1 MTTKRHISL
10 YYGSISINRSFKF
23 ILSWVQN
30 FFRSNENCRK
40 MLHEYIKVTY
50 YSEAAGIYSYG
61 SARSALASFL
71 ESYGIK
77 KGDEVILSAY
87 TCLAVPTAILAA
99 GGTPVYVDI
108 NSDTLNIEI
117 HGIQK
122 CMSPK
127 VKAIIIQHTLGKIAN
142 VKEIVDFAQSKG
154 IVTIEDCALSLGSR
168 INGKLVGSFADAT
181 ILSMELSKTLS
192 IGWGGILVVN
202 NVEIDGLVKKNYN
215 LLNEKGRVSAS
226 KDLWQTVISAISYHP
241 SLYHILG
248 KYVLFVGFATKL
260 FRKSTPANEFLG
272 LIADDFI
279 LKMSGLQASIALEQW
294 KEAENTFFLTNKNA
308 THLRKLLSR
317 LNIEIPGIPAQ
328 SEYGVAPRVS
338 FYTNDRSV
346 AVDYFMERGIE
357 LGQWFDGPLS
367 PVPTNPLFNYLPG
380 QYPLAESVAMKIV
393 NLPCHSRIT
402 VRDLGHMENIL
413 KNFIAENPANI
424 VIKV

>member
-1 MTTKRHISL
+1 
-10 YYGSISINRSFKF
+10 
-23 ILSWVQN
+23 
-30 FFRSNENCRK
+30 

-50 YSEAAGIYSYG
+50 YSEATGIYSYG

-71 ESYGIK
+71 ESCGIK
-77 KGDEVILSAY
+77 DGDEVILSAY

-108 NSDTLNIEI
+108 NSDNLNIEI
-117 HGIQK
+117 QGIQK

-127 VKAIIIQHTLGKIAN
+127 VKAIIIQHTLGRIAN

-168 INGKLVGSFADAT
+168 INGKLIGSFADAA

-202 NVEIDGLVKKNYN
+202 KTEIDGIVKKNYN
-215 LLNEKGRVSAS
+215 LLNEKGRASAS

-248 KYVLFVGFATKL
+248 KYVLFAGFTSKL

-279 LKMSGLQASIALEQW
+279 LKMSGIQASIALLQW
-294 KEAENTFFLTNKNA
+294 KDAQHTIFLTNKNA
-308 THLRKLLSR
+308 THLRKLLYG
-317 LNIEIPGIPAQ
+317 LNIEMPGIPGL
-328 SEYGVAPRVS
+328 SEYGVSPRIS

-346 AVDYFMERGIE
+346 AVDYFMEHGIE

-367 PVPTNPLFNYLPG
+367 PVPKNSIFNYLPG
-380 QYPLAESVAMKIV
+380 EYPLAEAVAMKIV

-402 VRDLGHMENIL
+402 GRDLDHMENIL
-413 KNFIAENPANI
+413 KNFILENPANI
-424 VIKV
+424 VTNV

>member
-10 YYGSISINRSFKF
+10 YYGSISINRSFRF
-23 ILSWVQN
+23 ILNWVQI
-30 FFRSNENCRK
+30 FFRSNDYCRK
-40 MLHEYIKVTY
+40 MLHEYIKVKY
-50 YSEAAGIYSYG
+50 YSEATGIYSYG
-61 SARSALASFL
+61 SARSALAAFL
-71 ESYGIK
+71 KAYGIK
-77 KGDEVILSAY
+77 EGDEVILSAY

-99 GGTPVYVDI
+99 GGKPVYVDI

-117 HGIQK
+117 QGIQK
-122 CMSPK
+122 RMSPK

-168 INGKLVGSFADAT
+168 IDDKLIGTFADAA

-202 NVEIDGLVKKNYN
+202 KTEIDVLVKKNYK
-215 LLNEKGRVSAS
+215 LLNEKGRFSAS

-248 KYVLFVGFATKL
+248 KYVLFAGFTSKL
-260 FRKSTPANEFLG
+260 FRKSTPSNEFLG

-279 LKMSGLQASIALEQW
+279 LKMSGIQASIALLQW
-294 KEAENTFFLTNKNA
+294 KDAQQTFFLTNKNA
-308 THLRKLLSR
+308 TYLRKLLYE
-317 LNIEIPGIPAQ
+317 LNIDMPGIPAL
-328 SEYGVAPRVS
+328 SEYGVSPRVS

-346 AVDYFMERGIE
+346 AIDYLMARGIE

-367 PVPTNPLFNYLPG
+367 PVPKNPLFNYLPG
-380 QYPLAESVAMKIV
+380 QYPLAESVALKIV

-402 VRDLGHMENIL
+402 GRDLDHIQNTL
-413 KNFIAENPANI
+413 KNFILEHPANI
-424 VIKV
+424 VTKF

>member
-1 MTTKRHISL
+1 
-10 YYGSISINRSFKF
+10 
-23 ILSWVQN
+23 
-30 FFRSNENCRK
+30 

-50 YSEAAGIYSYG
+50 YSEATGIYSYG

-77 KGDEVILSAY
+77 EGDEVILSAY

-117 HGIQK
+117 QGIQK

-168 INGKLVGSFADAT
+168 INGKLIGSFADAA

-202 NVEIDGLVKKNYN
+202 KTEIDGLVKKNYN
-215 LLNEKGRVSAS
+215 LLNEKGRASAS

-248 KYVLFVGFATKL
+248 KYVLFAGFTSKL

-279 LKMSGLQASIALEQW
+279 LKMSGIQASIALLQW
-294 KEAENTFFLTNKNA
+294 KDAQHTIFLTNKNA
-308 THLRKLLSR
+308 THLRKLLYG
-317 LNIEIPGIPAQ
+317 LNIEMPGIPGL
-328 SEYGVAPRVS
+328 SEYGVSPRIS

-346 AVDYFMERGIE
+346 AVDYFMEHGIE

-367 PVPTNPLFNYLPG
+367 PVPKNPLFNYLPG
-380 QYPLAESVAMKIV
+380 QYPLAEAVAMKIV

-402 VRDLGHMENIL
+402 GRDLDHMENIL
-413 KNFIAENPANI
+413 KNFILENPANI
-424 VIKV
+424 VTNV